1 MWIETI
7 IETEVPS
14 MEAIRAMNNSMY
26 TNLICRLSGAEFVYK
41 VSSGLKDQDGHG
53 ISTREILEG
62 RWFVREQK

>member
-1 MWIETI
+1 
-7 IETEVPS
+7 